1 MPAAAANIAFLDN
14 LYRKGPLAGHG
25 FLCQPPWVSIAECGD
40 YSLSDRPDS
49 PVHVLGWVDAAQV
62 GRFLEQAAPETR
74 FLFVYGAPNLD
85 SAKRWL
91 EQVRGA

>member
-40 YSLSDRPDS
+40 YSLSEARTARCMFWVGWTPHRLAASLSRRP
-49 PVHVLGWVDAAQV
+49 L
-62 GRFLEQAAPETR
+62 R
-74 FLFVYGAPNLD
+74 
-85 SAKRWL
+85 
-91 EQVRGA
+91 